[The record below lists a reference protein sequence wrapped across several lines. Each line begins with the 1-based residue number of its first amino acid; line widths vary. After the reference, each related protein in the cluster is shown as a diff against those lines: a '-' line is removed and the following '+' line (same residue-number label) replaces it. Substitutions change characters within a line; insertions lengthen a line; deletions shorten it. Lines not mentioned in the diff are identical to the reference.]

1 MHPIKILLAA
11 ANPTD
16 TSQLRLGEEAREIE
30 AKIRAGKHRDSFEVR
45 SVWALRPDDLLQ
57 QLNEFGPQ
65 VVHFSG
71 HGANSGEILLED
83 ERGATRPLPPEALAA
98 LFDAFDGTVQ
108 IVFLNACYSD
118 VRADALMNAVDVV
131 IGMNKPIGDR
141 AAIVFASSVYRA
153 LAFGKSVDES
163 YRQGLAALTIEGI
176 DGADTP
182 VVRSR
187 EGIDLGKVVLVGE
200 FTTAA
205 AARRSRDP
213 AVPERLRKMLQDG
226 TALIA
231 IGSGTTRDTDDSSLV
246 FLELALR
253 NSATTFVVEADRR
266 CTIIDVAAQSA
277 ERLLGQVNADDYDWT
292 LVYEDKVLDDFLT
305 LEMAG
310 IPSGDRVLLVGNH
323 RRPEWAPSG

>member
-1 MHPIKILLAA
+1 MHQIKILLAA

-45 SVWALRPDDLLQ
+45 SIWALRPDDLLQ
-57 QLNEFGPQ
+57 QLNEFEPQ

-71 HGANSGEILLED
+71 HGAESGEIVLED
-83 ERGATRPLPPEALAA
+83 EHGATSPLSPEALAA

-118 VRADALMNAVDVV
+118 VRADALLNAVDVV
-131 IGMNKPIGDR
+131 IGMNNPIGDR
-141 AAIVFASSVYRA
+141 AAIIFASSVYRA
-153 LAFGKSVDES
+153 LAFGKSVDEA
-163 YRQGLAALTIEGI
+163 YRQGLAALKIEGI
-176 DGADTP
+176 EGADTP

-187 EGIDLGKVVLVGE
+187 EGVDPVKVALAGE

-213 AVPERLRKMLQDG
+213 GVPERLRRMLQDG
-226 TALIA
+226 TALIP
-231 IGSGTTRDTDDSSLV
+231 IGSGTARGTDDSSLL

-253 NSATTFVVEADRR
+253 TSATTFVVAVDRR
-266 CTIIDVAAQSA
+266 CTIGDAAAQSA
-277 ERLLGQVNADDYDWT
+277 ERLLGQVDADDYDWT
-292 LVYEDKVLDDFLT
+292 FVDGNNVLEDFLT

-310 IPSGDRVLLVGNH
+310 LSSGDRVLLVGNH
-323 RRPEWAPSG
+323 RRPEWAPSA